1 VNLRGQA
8 KGKAD
13 EPDAAAADEHDEG
26 TRMQASAGGAA
37 RRQACA
43 SQVARP
49 EVLGPLSALT
59 ALSGAAL
66 AGELGGL
73 ALDSDGYIW
82 VPLDAG
88 ARLGAEGAA
97 GAAAPTRPGSPPPS
111 LVIRVDP
118 ASGKIDRCID
128 VGARRPTACAFGGG
142 ALDELYV
149 TTRYAAALRACV
161 RVGCGLRVGVGGWRL
176 GLCLEASRLWREA
189 GMERYG
195 EVWRQVG
202 GHPGGATL
210 GS

>member
-1 VNLRGQA
+1 
-8 KGKAD
+8 
-13 EPDAAAADEHDEG
+13 
-26 TRMQASAGGAA
+26 MQASAGGAA

-97 GAAAPTRPGSPPPS
+97 GAAAPTRPCSPPPS

-149 TTRYAAALRACV
+149 TTRSSAYMGEAASNAGGHAPQPTAAPGSDLLHAQDLLRAPAAERGDGALLRLRIEGV
-161 RVGCGLRVGVGGWRL
+161 RGQHS
-176 GLCLEASRLWREA
+176 AFA
-189 GMERYG
+189 FERAIPPPF
-195 EVWRQVG
+195 VDIPDWTQ
-202 GHPGGATL
+202 AD
-210 GS
+210 